1 MRGELASIAIAT
13 DQIAI
18 VVATADDDA
27 VVVVVVDVVD
37 AAARTEAAVAIVSQ
51 RFRADRVRLD
61 LEVAHGRF
69 HRLGRLEIKAMVFL

>member
-1 MRGELASIAIAT
+1 MRGKLASIAIAT

-27 VVVVVVDVVD
+27 VVVVVVD